1 MHTFDS
7 YPNSFAFYFAFRLVP
22 TKHVNHSA
30 TTFEPTNS
38 YRHGHCLTMAATILD
53 FCHRKK
59 GW

>member
-30 TTFEPTNS
+30 TTFEPTN
-38 YRHGHCLTMAATILD
+38 
-53 FCHRKK
+53 
-59 GW
+59 